1 MNAFPRLDFGILIA
15 FFLPGFVSLYALSNM
30 SSRVAEVF
38 KAVLLKDQALGASFL
53 ILVASLVAGI
63 VTSSFRELTL
73 DWLHNKTGASI
84 RQLNYST
91 LAAGKQLEVFR
102 EAINNT
108 YRYYQFYGNTLIA
121 LMFLGVLRYVF
132 AGFSVCQELV
142 LFVVNIIAVL
152 ALFIRSRQARQST
165 DSILGQILDGEGYG
179 EEEEEGCKEEDN
191 QEKS

>member
-84 RQLNYST
+84 RQLNYRT
-91 LAAGKQLEVFR
+91 LAAGNQLEVFR

-121 LMFLGVLRYVF
+121 LIFLGVLRYVF
-132 AGFSVCQELV
+132 AGFSVYQELV
-142 LFVVNIIAVL
+142 LFIVNIIAVL

-165 DSILGQILDGEGYG
+165 DSILGQILDGEGHG

-191 QEKS
+191 Q